1 MICFGGGDERYLARV
16 FAEQNI
22 KEELE
27 TMLPNKVCMGI
38 SAGSMVLGKY
48 LSAELIKEI
57 FIEEDFGNT
66 EGEGLGLL
74 PFAYVPHLNS
84 SFFSL
89 RKERLEKIKDR
100 FTVAVYATDDET
112 AIMVVDG
119 VVTKVGEGEFLTYES

>member
-1 MICFGGGDERYLARV
+1 
-16 FAEQNI
+16 
-22 KEELE
+22 
-27 TMLPNKVCMGI
+27 MGI

-66 EGEGLGLL
+66 EGEGLGFLT
-74 PFAYVPHLNS
+74 FTYIPHLNS

-89 RKERLEKIKDR
+89 RKERLEQMKDR
-100 FTVAVYATDDET
+100 FTVPVYATDDET